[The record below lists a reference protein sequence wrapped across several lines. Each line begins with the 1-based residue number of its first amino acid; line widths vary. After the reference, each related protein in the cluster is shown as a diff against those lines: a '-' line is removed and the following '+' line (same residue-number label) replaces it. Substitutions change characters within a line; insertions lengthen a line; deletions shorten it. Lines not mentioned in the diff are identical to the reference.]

1 MLHKIFI
8 VPEAHDYKQ
17 NKTENTDTDYEHINK
32 KKQKLSSESYI
43 DLKFRQFSTE
53 V

>member
-17 NKTENTDTDYEHINK
+17 NKPENTDTDYEHINK